1 MPLYKLGKCLPLVS
15 GLASKALA
23 RFQLFGGCPCALGAL
38 AQSTIAISVREVAL
52 VLEYCYG
59 KLDGLIV
66 PQQSPSQGS
75 SSDQALLKEDP

>member
-1 MPLYKLGKCLPLVS
+1 MAWLAKHWLDFSSLV
-15 GLASKALA
+15 
-23 RFQLFGGCPCALGAL
+23 GAL
-38 AQSTIAISVREVAL
+38 VQSTIAIPVREVAL

-59 KLDGLIV
+59 KLDGLTV